1 MHIRPSYQKGTHM
14 LCDRLE
20 AVCLRAKLFFFFIP
34 TIGSSERPRP
44 PPRNASPLLILQL
57 MRCCGRWRDLR
68 RTRKP
73 DFGRGLLSVRSGM
86 THLCLSVHAGLRQR
100 HRLCVCVY
108 VYKYF
113 ACTVVRGINDVCP
126 TTPLLCFAGF
136 WHPTPNRR
144 LMFCHQK
151 VATYFRNALAACPP
165 RIH

>member
-14 LCDRLE
+14 FCVRLE
-20 AVCLRAKLFFFFIP
+20 AVCLCAKLFFIP
-34 TIGSSERPRP
+34 TVASECRRP
-44 PPRNASPLLILQL
+44 PPRNASPLLTLRL

-68 RTRKP
+68 RTQKP

-100 HRLCVCVY
+100 HRLCVCVC
-108 VYKYF
+108 VCRYF

-126 TTPLLCFAGF
+126 TTPSLCSAGF
-136 WHPTPNRR
+136 WHQTPNRR

-151 VATYFRNALAACPP
+151 VATYFRNVLATCPP
-165 RIH
+165 VSSKLS